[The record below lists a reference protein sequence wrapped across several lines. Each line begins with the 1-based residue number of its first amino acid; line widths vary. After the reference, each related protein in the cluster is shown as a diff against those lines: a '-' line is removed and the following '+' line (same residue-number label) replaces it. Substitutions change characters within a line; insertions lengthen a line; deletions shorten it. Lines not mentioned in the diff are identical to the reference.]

1 LKDLVIN
8 AHQMDN
14 TLKYKKK
21 VSLWE
26 SKMLFWYIP
35 AAFFSEYVS
44 LQIKLSLRRRHEVFK
59 LGIQSGI
66 QTMLRYYFNSRRKLF
81 VSGIKVICKGKWTK
95 TNTGRTQKNDI

>member
-35 AAFFSEYVS
+35 AAFF
-44 LQIKLSLRRRHEVFK
+44 LRIRE
-59 LGIQSGI
+59 S
-66 QTMLRYYFNSRRKLF
+66 
-81 VSGIKVICKGKWTK
+81 
-95 TNTGRTQKNDI
+95 TNKAFFTTTSWGF